1 MERRREANE
10 TIVDERQGSE
20 GARLTAGPRA
30 DGRAAMKREILMS
43 TTSEETRVAILEDD
57 ILVELLVERPDSSR
71 IVGDIYLGKVEAVL
85 PGIQAAFVDIGTDKA
100 AFLHVSDVA
109 TEDEG
114 AEEEGPAP
122 EEPPAEEEGGDGG
135 KRRTKRYPAIQ

>member
-10 TIVDERQGSE
+10 SDRTGTTRPGRRAAHGALRAAGS
-20 GARLTAGPRA
+20 
-30 DGRAAMKREILMS
+30 AAMKREILMS